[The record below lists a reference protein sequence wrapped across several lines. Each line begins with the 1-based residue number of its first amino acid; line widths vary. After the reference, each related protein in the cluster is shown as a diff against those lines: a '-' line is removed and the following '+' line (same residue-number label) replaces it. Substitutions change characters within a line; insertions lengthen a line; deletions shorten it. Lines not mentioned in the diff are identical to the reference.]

1 MAKLI
6 TEDDIEQAIL
16 DKLKKEEYDYNII
29 RCDPNPEKKEDLN
42 DGTGRTSKTDCILPD
57 VLKQSLV
64 SINPDILE
72 PLIDE
77 KIKELSSNFDGSD
90 LEDVNYNLYNKIRNG
105 IKLTVVKDGVED
117 FEFIKLIDFEHP
129 EKNTFTAV
137 SQMWIQGRY
146 NWRRP
151 DLLIFVN
158 GLPLVFI
165 ELKNSIVKVEEA
177 YNKNLKDY
185 LRDIPNLFAFNQICV
200 LSNGLETKLGAFNST
215 YEFFFEWL
223 KVDSEKE
230 KINRKAIEEEGVSI
244 NYFIDGPL
252 KPERLI
258 DYIENFILF
267 NNQKTKII
275 AKNHQYLG
283 VNNLIES
290 VYNREKL
297 QGKLGVFWHTQGS
310 GKSYSMVM
318 FARKVKRKINGN
330 FTFLIITDRDDLNT
344 QIHKNFVRTEVIGP
358 KDECEPKNGEQL
370 RNYLTKNKEFIFTLI
385 QKFRYDKGKQY
396 PVLSERNDIIVL
408 VDEAHRTQYKDLAE
422 NMRTA
427 LPNANYIAFTGTP
440 LLGSKR
446 LTNQWFGNYV
456 SEYNFAQSVE
466 DGSTVPIFYDRRVPE
481 VGLTNDFLDDDIV
494 EIIEDENLNE
504 DETRALENSSSKILE
519 VIKRDDRLDKI
530 AQDIAYH
537 FPRRGFLGK
546 GMVVSVDK
554 FTAVK
559 MYDKV
564 QFYWNEGK
572 RKLMNERNTAKN
584 EEERKKITSILDYM
598 NNVEMAVIISEDAT
612 EEEKFNAQGL
622 DIKKH
627 REKMNEITV
636 DGKDIESRFKDP
648 NDKLQLV
655 FVCAMW
661 LTGFDVP
668 NLSTLYLD
676 KPMKSHTLMQAIART
691 NRVYPNKSCGLVI
704 DYVNVFKF
712 MKKALSD
719 YATGDTD
726 LYPAKDV
733 KYLVELLNQ
742 CVDEA
747 DMFLYDLGIDIKKI
761 IEDSSVFDKLE
772 DLRKAY
778 NIIVEKEEDK
788 EKFKVLTNTMVNLYE
803 ASKPQ
808 IFEMNWKNEKFSALD
823 YLHGLLHN
831 TIDDEKIRR
840 AKVRLEQILD
850 SSVTSNTASDNN
862 DGYVIHRSKVI
873 DLSKIDTE
881 KLKDEIKQAEYK
893 AIEIDDLKEYLEKA
907 LEVMIN
913 RNCTRIK
920 FSERFKNIIDR
931 YNAGGTENEEYYEQL
946 VKFVEELQKEQERA
960 RTEDLTEEELE
971 MYDLLIKGKK
981 LSKAEEQKV
990 KLAAKNLYKKL
1001 TTERDNLLVVDW
1013 YKDEQ
1018 PKLKVK
1024 HAIEDSLNN
1033 DLPES
1038 YDKEIFN
1045 SKINLLLNHFIDMA
1059 VQAYGWIA
1067 NKVA

>member
-16 DKLKKEEYDYNII
+16 DKLKKEEYDYDII

-42 DGTGRTSKTDCILPD
+42 DGTGRTNKTDCILPD
-57 VLKQSLV
+57 VLKQSIIN
-64 SINPDILE
+64 INPDILE
-72 PLIDE
+72 PLIDK

-90 LEDVNYNLYNKIRNG
+90 LDDVNYNLYNRIRNG

-117 FEFIKLIDFEHP
+117 FEFIKLIDFDHP

-151 DLLIFVN
+151 DVLIFVN

-244 NYFIDGPL
+244 NYFIEGLL

-564 QFYWNEGK
+564 QFYWNEEK

-584 EEERKKITSILDYM
+584 EDERKKITSILDYM

-733 KYLVELLNQ
+733 KYLVDLLNQ

-850 SSVTSNTASDNN
+850 SSVTSNTASENN

-907 LEVMIN
+907 LEAMIN
-913 RNCTRIK
+913 KNCTRIK
-920 FSERFKNIIDR
+920 FSERFKSIIDR

-1001 TTERDNLLVVDW
+1001 TTERENLLVVDW

>member
-16 DKLKKEEYDYNII
+16 DKLKKEEYDYDII

-42 DGTGRTSKTDCILPD
+42 DGTGRTNKTDCILPD
-57 VLKQSLV
+57 VLKQSIIN
-64 SINPDILE
+64 INPDILE

-90 LEDVNYNLYNKIRNG
+90 LDDVNYNLYNRIRNG

-117 FEFIKLIDFEHP
+117 FEFIKLIDFDHP

-151 DLLIFVN
+151 DVLILVN

-244 NYFIDGPL
+244 NYFIEGLL

-466 DGSTVPIFYDRRVPE
+466 DGSTVPIF
-481 VGLTNDFLDDDIV
+481 
-494 EIIEDENLNE
+494 
-504 DETRALENSSSKILE
+504 
-519 VIKRDDRLDKI
+519 
-530 AQDIAYH
+530 
-537 FPRRGFLGK
+537 
-546 GMVVSVDK
+546 
-554 FTAVK
+554 
-559 MYDKV
+559 
-564 QFYWNEGK
+564 
-572 RKLMNERNTAKN
+572 
-584 EEERKKITSILDYM
+584 
-598 NNVEMAVIISEDAT
+598 
-612 EEEKFNAQGL
+612 
-622 DIKKH
+622 
-627 REKMNEITV
+627 
-636 DGKDIESRFKDP
+636 
-648 NDKLQLV
+648 
-655 FVCAMW
+655 
-661 LTGFDVP
+661 
-668 NLSTLYLD
+668 
-676 KPMKSHTLMQAIART
+676 
-691 NRVYPNKSCGLVI
+691 
-704 DYVNVFKF
+704 
-712 MKKALSD
+712 
-719 YATGDTD
+719 
-726 LYPAKDV
+726 
-733 KYLVELLNQ
+733 
-742 CVDEA
+742 
-747 DMFLYDLGIDIKKI
+747 
-761 IEDSSVFDKLE
+761 
-772 DLRKAY
+772 
-778 NIIVEKEEDK
+778 
-788 EKFKVLTNTMVNLYE
+788 
-803 ASKPQ
+803 
-808 IFEMNWKNEKFSALD
+808 
-823 YLHGLLHN
+823 
-831 TIDDEKIRR
+831 
-840 AKVRLEQILD
+840 
-850 SSVTSNTASDNN
+850 
-862 DGYVIHRSKVI
+862 
-873 DLSKIDTE
+873 
-881 KLKDEIKQAEYK
+881 
-893 AIEIDDLKEYLEKA
+893 
-907 LEVMIN
+907 
-913 RNCTRIK
+913 
-920 FSERFKNIIDR
+920 
-931 YNAGGTENEEYYEQL
+931 
-946 VKFVEELQKEQERA
+946 
-960 RTEDLTEEELE
+960 
-971 MYDLLIKGKK
+971 
-981 LSKAEEQKV
+981 
-990 KLAAKNLYKKL
+990 
-1001 TTERDNLLVVDW
+1001 
-1013 YKDEQ
+1013 
-1018 PKLKVK
+1018 
-1024 HAIEDSLNN
+1024 
-1033 DLPES
+1033 
-1038 YDKEIFN
+1038 
-1045 SKINLLLNHFIDMA
+1045 
-1059 VQAYGWIA
+1059 
-1067 NKVA
+1067 